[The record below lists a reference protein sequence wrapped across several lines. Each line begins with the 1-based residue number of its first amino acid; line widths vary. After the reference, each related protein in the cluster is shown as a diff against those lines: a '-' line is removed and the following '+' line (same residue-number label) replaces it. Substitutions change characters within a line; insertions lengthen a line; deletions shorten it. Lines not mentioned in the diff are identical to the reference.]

1 MSAARFAKVARRVAA
16 AAQRV
21 VDAWE
26 QDEDGVSDEYG
37 SGGVCDDVAAATC
50 DALRGLPWVLDCV
63 TFHIEGDNHT
73 VARVLADDG
82 VYDVDVPPGVYETG
96 SWYRYRKRPDAA
108 VSAADVV
115 VERLGG
121 PEEWEKWT
129 AGG

>member
-1 MSAARFAKVARRVAA
+1 MSVARFAKVAGQVAA

-26 QDEDGVSDEYG
+26 QDEDGVSDKYG

-50 DALRGLPWVLDCV
+50 DALRGLSWVRDCV
-63 TFHIEGDNHT
+63 TFHIEDDNHT

-82 VYDVDVPPGVYETG
+82 VYDVDVPANVYETG
-96 SWYRYRKRPDAA
+96 AWYVYRKRPEAT
-108 VSAADVV
+108 VSAEDVV

-121 PEEWEKWT
+121 PGEWEKWT
-129 AGG
+129 EGG